1 VQESS
6 ENLLASAAAPVNNNL
21 PAAAAVS
28 PRSRSRSGLGA
39 RFMLLV
45 GGGKKN
51 AAPEDS
57 KENKS
62 SGAGASEK
70 SSTKIT
76 KYFHLHRKL
85 CLPLFKP
92 APAASNINS
101 TSVENVNSVVW
112 IPDKT

>member
-6 ENLLASAAAPVNNNL
+6 ENLLAAN
-21 PAAAAVS
+21 AAAAAAAAS
-28 PRSRSRSGLGA
+28 PRVRGRSGLGA

-45 GGGKKN
+45 GGGRKSGQ
-51 AAPEDS
+51 DHS
-57 KENKS
+57 KENKAS
-62 SGAGASEK
+62 GQVAGAEKASGA

-92 APAASNINS
+92 AAAAPTANS
-101 TSVENVNSVVW
+101 TSGESGVVW